1 MNLSLYIARRYLLS
15 KKSRN
20 AINIIS
26 GISVAGVA
34 VGTAALIVILSVF
47 NGFDGLIK
55 TLFTSFD
62 PDLKITSVQSKT
74 FVADDKLLSVLRTDK
89 AIAAW
94 SFSLEENALLEYDGQ
109 QMIATMKGV
118 DENYLKVTGLDSML
132 VSGEYYLKYNDIP
145 TAVAGRGVS
154 YKLNLDLDFLVP
166 VKVHIPS
173 RKAEIRG
180 NFQDAVNLINT
191 RNIYTSGVFA
201 VQQEYDNKYYIVPLS
216 FAREVLEYDNDISAI
231 EIKLKDPKQTAVVK
245 ERLTSQLGNTFA
257 IADRNDQHR
266 FLYQVM
272 QSEKWVIFLIL
283 LFILII
289 ASFNVIA
296 SLTMLIIDKKKDIN
310 TLRSLGANDSLIRNI
325 FFAEGMLI
333 SLVGAITGL
342 LLGGLICWV
351 QQEFGIIKLGSE
363 GSFIISAYPVLI
375 NPYDF
380 ALVFGT
386 VLFIGFLAAWYP
398 VRYITRRFA
407 ISDY

>member
-1 MNLSLYIARRYLLS
+1 MNLSFYIARRYLLS

-55 TLFTSFD
+55 NLFTSFD
-62 PDLKITSVQSKT
+62 PDLKITALQSKT
-74 FVADDKLLSVLRTDK
+74 FVADEKMLAGIRAENGIK
-89 AIAAW
+89 AW
-94 SFSLEENALLEYDGQ
+94 SLSLEENALLEYDGQ
-109 QMIATMKGV
+109 QMIATIKGV
-118 DENYLKVTGLDSML
+118 DENYLNVTGLDSML
-132 VSGEYYLKYNDIP
+132 VSGEYYLKYNDVP
-145 TAVAGRGVS
+145 TAIAGRGVA
-154 YKLNLDLDFLVP
+154 YKLNLDLEFLIP
-166 VKVHIPS
+166 VKVNIPS
-173 RKAEIRG
+173 RKAEIKG

-231 EIKLKDPKQTAVVK
+231 EIKLKDPTQSPEIKARLQSHLGDGYVV
-245 ERLTSQLGNTFA
+245 
-257 IADRNDQHR
+257 ADRNDQHQ

-310 TLRSLGANDSLIRNI
+310 TLRSMGANDAQIRRI

-333 SLVGAITGL
+333 SLLGAIIGL
-342 LLGGLICWV
+342 ILGGIICWI
-351 QQEFGIIKLGSE
+351 QQDFGIVKLGSE
-363 GSFIISAYPVLI
+363 GSFIINAYPVLI
-375 NPYDF
+375 NPSDF
-380 ALVFGT
+380 AIVFAT

-398 VRYITRRFA
+398 VRHITRRFA